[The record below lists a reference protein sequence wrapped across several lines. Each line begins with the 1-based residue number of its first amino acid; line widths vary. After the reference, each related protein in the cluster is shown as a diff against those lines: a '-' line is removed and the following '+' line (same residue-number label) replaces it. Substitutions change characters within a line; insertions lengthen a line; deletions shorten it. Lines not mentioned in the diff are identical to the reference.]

1 MGLFENRIKSLES
14 AANKVLNEYAPPSN
28 PFLRNR
34 QNEVS
39 TMQDRENQ
47 LSAQK
52 GLSRLF
58 GGGSIPS
65 ALGGLKDIGK
75 SAMSSVYPFYKMN
88 PMQSDSTQS
97 QLWSGLGPPPGYK
110 STQPEPWSGLG
121 PPPGYKSTQPEPWS
135 GLGPP
140 PPGFGGSSRPT
151 QPQVDQKPTV
161 PGKFKSYGSD
171 NEFYERM
178 AELKAQREEEK
189 LEARKLKRQRD
200 TFKVEKDAQGN
211 EYSPVDAQGQGIK
224 QGLQGKDAERLDQLR
239 ASERESS
246 RQMQFLRS
254 QRSRE
259 RTKEYEQ
266 KSLEQAKRIGY

>member
-47 LSAQK
+47 LSMQK

-88 PMQSDSTQS
+88 PTQSDSMQS
-97 QLWSGLGPPPGYK
+97 PLWSGL
-110 STQPEPWSGLG
+110 T
-121 PPPGYKSTQPEPWS
+121 
-135 GLGPP
+135 PP

-151 QPQVDQKPTV
+151 QPPVVQPPTA

-171 NEFYERM
+171 NEFFERM
-178 AELKAQREEEK
+178 AELKAKRQEQDLEK
-189 LEARKLKRQRD
+189 AKLRKQRD

-224 QGLQGKDAERLDQLR
+224 QGLQGKDAERYELLKADD
-239 ASERESS
+239 RETN

-259 RTKEYEQ
+259 RTKAYEQ
-266 KSLEQAKRIGY
+266 KSLEQARRIGY

>member
-75 SAMSSVYPFYKMN
+75 SAMSTVDPFYKMN
-88 PMQSDSTQS
+88 PMQSNSTQPQPS
-97 QLWSGLGPPPGYK
+97 GGLGPPPF
-110 STQPEPWSGLG
+110 
-121 PPPGYKSTQPEPWS
+121 
-135 GLGPP
+135 
-140 PPGFGGSSRPT
+140 GFGGSSRPT

-171 NEFYERM
+171 NEFFERM
-178 AELKAQREEEK
+178 AELKAQRQEEK
-189 LEARKLKRQRD
+189 LEARKLKKQRD
-200 TFKVEKDAQGN
+200 TFKIEKDAQGN

-239 ASERESS
+239 ASERERS
-246 RQMQFLRS
+246 RQMEFLRS

-259 RTKEYEQ
+259 RTKAYEQ
-266 KSLEQAKRIGY
+266 KSLEQARRIGY

>member
-34 QNEVS
+34 QNEIS
-39 TMQDRENQ
+39 TLEDRSRQ
-47 LSAQK
+47 LSLQK
-52 GLSRLF
+52 GLSSLF
-58 GGGSIPS
+58 GGGSMS
-65 ALGGLKDIGK
+65 TRLGGLRDIGK
-75 SAMSSVYPFYKMN
+75 SAMSSVYPFYKMK
-88 PMQSDSTQS
+88 PMQINSTQPEP
-97 QLWSGLGPPPGYK
+97 WMGLGPPPGYK
-110 STQPEPWSGLG
+110 SSQPEPWG
-121 PPPGYKSTQPEPWS
+121 

-178 AELKAQREEEK
+178 AELKAKRQEQALERAK
-189 LEARKLKRQRD
+189 LRKQRD

-211 EYSPVDAQGQGIK
+211 EYSPVDAQGKGIK
-224 QGLQGKDAERLDQLR
+224 TGLQGKDAERYESLKADN
-239 ASERESS
+239 RETN
-246 RQMQFLRS
+246 RQIQFLRS
-254 QRSRE
+254 QRSRQ

>member
-88 PMQSDSTQS
+88 PTQSDSMQS
-97 QLWSGLGPPPGYK
+97 PLWSGLTPPPGYK
-110 STQPEPWSGLG
+110 STQPQPWNGL
-121 PPPGYKSTQPEPWS
+121 Q
-135 GLGPP
+135 PP

-151 QPQVDQKPTV
+151 QPPVVQPPTA

-171 NEFYERM
+171 NEFFERM
-178 AELKAQREEEK
+178 AELKAQRQEEE
-189 LEARKLKRQRD
+189 LEARKLKKQRD

-239 ASERESS
+239 ASERERS